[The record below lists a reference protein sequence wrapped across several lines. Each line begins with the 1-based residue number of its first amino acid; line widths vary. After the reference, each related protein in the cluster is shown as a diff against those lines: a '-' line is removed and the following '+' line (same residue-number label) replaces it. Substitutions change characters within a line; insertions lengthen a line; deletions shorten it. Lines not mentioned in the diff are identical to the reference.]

1 MTDEIGEQEGCIELI
16 QCVPATEKEQK
27 DPNYIP
33 KLKINERAQEIITEK
48 FQSPIS
54 IIAFVGKVGVG
65 KSKLATITVETLR
78 KTPSNPPFRPFRSGK
93 DGKRVT
99 QGLWMWSEPLHHPDE
114 NQQGSIL
121 MLDCEGMGELNEQMG
136 NNLYLFCMLMSTAF
150 AVVLR
155 TVRVDRFLYEDLYS
169 ALRRFKDM
177 RTPYILPNLWL
188 VAMDTPVFCRT
199 DPNQGD
205 IQISKEE
212 WIKNLFTHT
221 SNTLSQHENQSIQ
234 SRYDFITD
242 FLPKIDAVNIDDLPK
257 ALKDNNQQ
265 LDIFNILRNESSKE
279 FYSSLQIAI
288 QQILSNGG
296 KKLPGCQNSPLFIQP
311 GELTALM
318 SDLIDVLNENKMPNA
333 DILINRYLLTRF
345 MNEIVNEQVAQFENE
360 LLEYAQNI
368 LGDTL
373 NQRKTPESPGATII
387 TDEQMNAER
396 DRLTKKNLCLM
407 IRLARYQIYGLDIKL
422 ADEYIDND
430 EQEKALSQLPKIVQE
445 QFKTIRMQMD
455 GYHEPEFVIKQIRE
469 NLVIK
474 DLIRQQQEQRQLL
487 RDTMKKVENKR
498 DLVHREK
505 RINNS
510 LKLEW
515 AKPVRIGL
523 APCKYCE
530 REGGAINYTHW
541 KRRCPSRQTSNYYYY
556 NREDDRMVCAGC
568 RQVVQ
573 IHPEHVE
580 CRTCGKPRKVTRFFK
595 YNE

>member
-1 MTDEIGEQEGCIELI
+1 MTEETGEQEGCIELI
-16 QCVPATEKEQK
+16 RCISATDEERKNPQ
-27 DPNYIP
+27 YIP
-33 KLKINERAQEIITEK
+33 KLEINERAQEIINEK
-48 FQSPIS
+48 FQAPIS
-54 IIAFVGKVGVG
+54 IIAFVGKIGVG
-65 KSKLATITVETLR
+65 KSKLATMAVESLR

-93 DGKRVT
+93 DGRRVT
-99 QGLWMWSEPLHHPDE
+99 QGIWMWSEPLHHSDE
-114 NQQGSIL
+114 NQKGSIL
-121 MLDCEGMGELNEQMG
+121 ILDCEGMGELNEQMG

-169 ALRRFKDM
+169 ALHRFKDM

-188 VAMDTPVFCRT
+188 IAMDTPTFCHT

-205 IQISKEE
+205 IEVSKEQ

-221 SNTLSQHENQSIQ
+221 SNTLSQQDNQSIQ
-234 SRYDFITD
+234 SRYDFITQ
-242 FLPKIDAVNIDDLPK
+242 FLPKIDAVCIDDLPK

-265 LDIFNILRNESSKE
+265 LDIFNLLRNDSSKD
-279 FYSSLQIAI
+279 FYLSLQTAI
-288 QQILSNGG
+288 EQLLSNGG
-296 KKLPGCQNSPLFIQP
+296 KKIPGCQNSPLFIQP

-333 DILINRYLLTRF
+333 DALINRYLLTHF
-345 MNEIVNEQVAQFENE
+345 INEIVNEQLARFEND

-368 LGDTL
+368 LGNTL
-373 NQRKTPESPGATII
+373 NQRASPESPGAVII

-396 DRLTKKNLCLM
+396 HRLTKKYLCSM
-407 IRLARYQIYGLDIKL
+407 IGLARYQVYGLDAEL
-422 ADEYIDND
+422 ANEYIDND
-430 EQEKALSQLPKIVQE
+430 QQEKALSQLPKIVQE
-445 QFKTIRMQMD
+445 YLKTIQMKMD

-474 DLIRQQQEQRQLL
+474 DLLRQQQEQRQLL
-487 RDTMKKVENKR
+487 EETKKKVENKR
-498 DLVHREK
+498 DFVHRQK

-510 LKLEW
+510 LKVHW

-523 APCKYCE
+523 APCIHCQ
-530 REGGAINYTHW
+530 REGGAINCTHW
-541 KRRCPSRQTSNYYYY
+541 KKRCPSGQTSNYYYY

-568 RQVVQ
+568 RQVTK
-573 IHPEHVE
+573 IHEEEIE